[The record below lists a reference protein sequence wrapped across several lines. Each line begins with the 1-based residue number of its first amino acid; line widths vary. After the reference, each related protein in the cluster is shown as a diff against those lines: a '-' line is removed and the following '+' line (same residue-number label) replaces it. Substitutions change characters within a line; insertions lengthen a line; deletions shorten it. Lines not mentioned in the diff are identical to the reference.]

1 LAGPDEDACD
11 VESGEVDGC
20 GLVVSGGE
28 AAPVF
33 DASFDGVALL
43 VGLAVEGGWSAAP
56 AAAPPAVGG
65 LVG

>member
-1 LAGPDEDACD
+1 MKMPAM

-28 AAPVF
+28 AAPVLDAV

-43 VGLAVEGGWSAAP
+43 VGRAVEGGWSAAP

-65 LVG
+65 LGA